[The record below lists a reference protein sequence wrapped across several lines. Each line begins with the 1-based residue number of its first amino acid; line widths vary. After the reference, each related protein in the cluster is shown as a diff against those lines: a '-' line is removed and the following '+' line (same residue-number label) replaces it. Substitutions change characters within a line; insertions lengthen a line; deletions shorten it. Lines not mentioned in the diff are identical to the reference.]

1 MKLKLI
7 SLGGFGRV
15 TQNMFVYENEK
26 DILLVDCGIGFLA
39 KKSPRGDLLIPDI
52 SYLEQVKSKIR
63 GLVLTHG
70 HEDHYGGLPFIL
82 PKIGKNIPLFA
93 SRLTAALAKEKLAEF
108 NLRSKIN
115 VIDSNQKLALGS
127 FSLEF
132 VYVSH
137 SIPDT
142 LNLAIHTP
150 LGTIFHASDFKFDW
164 TPTTGKQPEVGKIAS
179 IGNQGIICLVSDC
192 LRSEK
197 LGYTLSEAM
206 IEDSFEREMRDCQG
220 RVFITTMSS
229 NVSRWQQAAN
239 VSLKYGRR
247 IAFVGRSI
255 RKIVNIASRLGYLK
269 IPKSSVIKLERI
281 KNFPPKNVTIFV
293 AGSQAQQNSALTRI
307 GAKTYRGLEVNPGD
321 KVIFSVD
328 YIPGNEV
335 AIHGLIDNL
344 SRQGATVSY
353 SDILDDLH
361 VSGHAAQAELAL
373 MINLVRPQYLVPIG
387 GAFRQMKQYS
397 LLAQK
402 MGFQEKQILLP
413 EGGDV
418 VELLSGGQLRIG
430 AKIRVRTKIVDSQA
444 RGKV

>member
-15 TQNMFVYENEK
+15 TQNMFIYENER
-26 DILLVDCGIGFLA
+26 DILLVDCGVGFPTRE
-39 KKSPRGDLLIPDI
+39 SPKGDLLIPDI
-52 SYLEQVKSKIR
+52 SYLQQVKTKIR

-108 NLRSKIN
+108 NLYPKIN
-115 VIDSNQKLALGS
+115 IVGSNQRLVLGS

-132 VYVSH
+132 VYVTH

-142 LNLAIHTP
+142 LNLAIRTS
-150 LGTIFHASDFKFDW
+150 LGTVFHASDFKFDW
-164 TPTTGKQPEVGKIAS
+164 TPVMGGQSEVGKIAS
-179 IGNQGIICLVSDC
+179 IGSQGVILLISDC

-197 LGYTLSEAM
+197 TGYTLSEAM
-206 IEDSFEREMRDCQG
+206 VEDSLEREIRDCRG
-220 RVFITTMSS
+220 KVLVTTMSS

-239 VSLKYGRR
+239 VSLKYHRK
-247 IAFVGRSI
+247 IALAGRSI
-255 RKIVNIASRLGYLK
+255 EKIVSIATRLGYLK
-269 IPKSSVIKLERI
+269 IPKNSIIRLGRI
-281 KNFPPKNVTIFV
+281 KNFPPKNVAVFV
-293 AGSQAQQNSALTRI
+293 AGSQAQSSSALSKIAAR
-307 GAKTYRGLEVNPGD
+307 TYRGLEVKPGD
-321 KVIFSVD
+321 KVIFSAD
-328 YIPGNEV
+328 YIPGNEM
-335 AIHGLIDNL
+335 AIHGLVDDL
-344 SRQGATVSY
+344 SRLGAAVSY

-373 MINLVRPQYLVPIG
+373 MINLVKPRYLVPIG

-402 MGFQEKQILLP
+402 MGYQEEQILLP
-413 EGGDV
+413 EGGEV
-418 VELLSGGQLRIG
+418 VELLPGGQIRIG
-430 AKIRVRTKIVDSQA
+430 SKIRIKSKLIDS
-444 RGKV
+444 KVGGET